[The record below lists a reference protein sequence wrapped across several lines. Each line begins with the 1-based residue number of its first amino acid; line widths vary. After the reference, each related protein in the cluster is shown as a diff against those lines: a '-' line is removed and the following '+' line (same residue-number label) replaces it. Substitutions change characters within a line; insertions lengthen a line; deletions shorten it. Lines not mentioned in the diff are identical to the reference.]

1 MRAVALA
8 GAPST
13 GWAAPGL
20 AVARRAAALA
30 GGLTSCAASAAATAA
45 TRSIRP
51 AVARDVGPR
60 TVPLAAVPATST
72 SLPAVPATSTS
83 LPAATLAALV
93 GKLSHCLAACLATT
107 TLISRLSAH
116 ISRLHQALLIESNQ
130 IQATGL
136 RKRLHH

>member
-30 GGLTSCAASAAATAA
+30 GGLTSCVASCAAGAAATQG
-45 TRSIRP
+45 IRP
-51 AVARDVGPR
+51 AAA
-60 TVPLAAVPATST
+60 LAALAAATT
-72 SLPAVPATSTS
+72 AGTS

-93 GKLSHCLAACLATT
+93 GKLSHCLAARLRNAPFSCCLP
-107 TLISRLSAH
+107 AH